1 MKTIFCVIISVLIS
15 LMSGCSNADSESV
28 MPDSESVMPDVESDM
43 SDVVSESD
51 MFDIEFSD
59 MPDIVFEVCTRY
71 YRNNNYDMCS
81 LTFVDKNGNFYSS
94 DDSEINS
101 LTNAELIEALRLGD
115 ERITKLPKSCDT
127 DELLENYKKF
137 LKVTANKEYGMAYSM
152 EGIPAAESDCITW
165 YGLYYDKDGKLVSL
179 PIHKYRNFTEF
190 NANDDRANEIF
201 EWYSSA
207 AKTQ

>member
-1 MKTIFCVIISVLIS
+1 MKTIFCIIISVLIS
-15 LMSGCSNADSESV
+15 LMSGCSNS
-28 MPDSESVMPDVESDM
+28 
-43 SDVVSESD
+43 VSE
-51 MFDIEFSD
+51 SD
-59 MPDIVFEVCTRY
+59 MPDIVFEKRTKYEHDDSYSIV
-71 YRNNNYDMCS
+71 
-81 LTFVDKNGNFYSS
+81 FIDKNGNYYHS

-152 EGIPAAESDCITW
+152 EGIPAAESDYITW